1 MVFSE
6 RPERLQ
12 WRQETR
18 EVAVA
23 TRKKAKGKAKRKR
36 APSRKIFVGWKA
48 QDFALKGIDSK
59 TNSLAEVRESGESL

>member
-1 MVFSE
+1 
-6 RPERLQ
+6 
-12 WRQETR
+12 
-18 EVAVA
+18 VA

-59 TNSLAEVRESGESL
+59 TDSLAEVRESGESL